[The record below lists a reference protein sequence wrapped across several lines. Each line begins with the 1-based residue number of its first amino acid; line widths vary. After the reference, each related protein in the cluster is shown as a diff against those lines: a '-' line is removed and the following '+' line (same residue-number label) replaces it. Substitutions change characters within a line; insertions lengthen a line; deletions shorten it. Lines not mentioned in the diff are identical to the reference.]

1 MDYKRIA
8 LAAVVAWVVD
18 SAYGVIVWMKL
29 LGGEFAKYPALF
41 RPEADMNAHMP
52 LAFAGSLL
60 AMFALAAI
68 YAKGYEG
75 GKGVVE
81 GIRASNLVMSRLRR
95 AALMVSVYFDSI
107 ANNNGRCCSRF
118 NAPMDWRCGRSRTLL
133 CGFQCYSICEWIPSS
148 GPRGSP
154 RSGGCA
160 PRGSA
165 CSPRAL
171 PRRRHPARPGSGS

>member
-60 AMFALAAI
+60 AMFVLATI

-81 GIRASNLVMSRLRR
+81 GIRFGLLMALFTLGFVSIGLYASFNLGRRIAVMASAASFLEMIVVGAVIGLMYKPATAARAVR
-95 AALMVSVYFDSI
+95 AAAM
-107 ANNNGRCCSRF
+107 
-118 NAPMDWRCGRSRTLL
+118 
-133 CGFQCYSICEWIPSS
+133 
-148 GPRGSP
+148 
-154 RSGGCA
+154 
-160 PRGSA
+160 
-165 CSPRAL
+165 
-171 PRRRHPARPGSGS
+171 

>member
-41 RPEADMNAHMP
+41 RPEADMNAHLP

-60 AMFALAAI
+60 AMFVLATV

-81 GIRASNLVMSRLRR
+81 GIRFGLLMALFTLGFVSIGLYASFNLGRRIALMASAASFLEMIIVGAVIGLMYKPAAAARTVR
-95 AALMVSVYFDSI
+95 AAAM
-107 ANNNGRCCSRF
+107 
-118 NAPMDWRCGRSRTLL
+118 
-133 CGFQCYSICEWIPSS
+133 
-148 GPRGSP
+148 
-154 RSGGCA
+154 
-160 PRGSA
+160 
-165 CSPRAL
+165 
-171 PRRRHPARPGSGS
+171 

>member
-41 RPEADMNAHMP
+41 RAEADMNAHMP

-81 GIRASNLVMSRLRR
+81 GIRFGLLMALFTLGFVSIGLYASFNLGRRIALMASAASFLEMIIVGAVIGLMYKPAAAARTVR
-95 AALMVSVYFDSI
+95 AAAM
-107 ANNNGRCCSRF
+107 
-118 NAPMDWRCGRSRTLL
+118 
-133 CGFQCYSICEWIPSS
+133 
-148 GPRGSP
+148 
-154 RSGGCA
+154 
-160 PRGSA
+160 
-165 CSPRAL
+165 
-171 PRRRHPARPGSGS
+171 

>member
-60 AMFALAAI
+60 AMFVLATI

-81 GIRASNLVMSRLRR
+81 GMRFGILMALFTLGFVSIGLYASFNLGRRIAVMAS
-95 AALMVSVYFDSI
+95 AASFLEMIIVGAVIGLMYKP
-107 ANNNGRCCSRF
+107 AT
-118 NAPMDWRCGRSRTLL
+118 AARTV
-133 CGFQCYSICEWIPSS
+133 
-148 GPRGSP
+148 RT
-154 RSGGCA
+154 A
-160 PRGSA
+160 A
-165 CSPRAL
+165 M
-171 PRRRHPARPGSGS
+171 

>member
-81 GIRASNLVMSRLRR
+81 GIRFGLLMALFTLGFVSIGLYASFNLGRRIAVMAS
-95 AALMVSVYFDSI
+95 AASFLEMIIVGAVIGLMYKP
-107 ANNNGRCCSRF
+107 AT
-118 NAPMDWRCGRSRTLL
+118 AARTV
-133 CGFQCYSICEWIPSS
+133 
-148 GPRGSP
+148 RT
-154 RSGGCA
+154 A
-160 PRGSA
+160 A
-165 CSPRAL
+165 M
-171 PRRRHPARPGSGS
+171 

>member
-60 AMFALAAI
+60 AMFALATI

-81 GIRASNLVMSRLRR
+81 GIRFGILMALFTLGFVSIGLYASFNLGRRIAVMAS
-95 AALMVSVYFDSI
+95 AASFLEMIVVGAVIGLMYKP
-107 ANNNGRCCSRF
+107 AT
-118 NAPMDWRCGRSRTLL
+118 AART
-133 CGFQCYSICEWIPSS
+133 
-148 GPRGSP
+148 
-154 RSGGCA
+154 
-160 PRGSA
+160 
-165 CSPRAL
+165 
-171 PRRRHPARPGSGS
+171 ARTAAM

>member
-41 RPEADMNAHMP
+41 RPEADMNAHLP

-60 AMFALAAI
+60 AMFVLATI

-81 GIRASNLVMSRLRR
+81 GMRFGILMALFTLGFVSIGLYASFNLGRRIAVMAS
-95 AALMVSVYFDSI
+95 AASFLEMIVVGAVIGLMYKP
-107 ANNNGRCCSRF
+107 AT
-118 NAPMDWRCGRSRTLL
+118 AARTV
-133 CGFQCYSICEWIPSS
+133 
-148 GPRGSP
+148 RT
-154 RSGGCA
+154 A
-160 PRGSA
+160 A
-165 CSPRAL
+165 M
-171 PRRRHPARPGSGS
+171 

>member
-29 LGGEFAKYPALF
+29 LGSEFAKYPALF

-60 AMFALAAI
+60 AMFVLATI

-81 GIRASNLVMSRLRR
+81 GMRFGILMALFTLGFVSIGLYASFNLGRRIAVMAS
-95 AALMVSVYFDSI
+95 AASFLEMIIVGAVIGLMYKP
-107 ANNNGRCCSRF
+107 AT
-118 NAPMDWRCGRSRTLL
+118 AARTV
-133 CGFQCYSICEWIPSS
+133 
-148 GPRGSP
+148 RT
-154 RSGGCA
+154 A
-160 PRGSA
+160 A
-165 CSPRAL
+165 M
-171 PRRRHPARPGSGS
+171 